1 MLDFSRKFGK
11 VICVVLYAVFACFCV
26 KGIWIPLAALALLH
40 FSEYFIVA
48 MKVARKKGIS
58 QFTAFAN
65 CLAFGFTWW
74 LPIKENKDT
83 YTK

>member
-11 VICVVLYAVFACFCV
+11 VICVILYALFAYLCA
-26 KGIWIPLAALALLH
+26 KGIWIPLAALVLLH
-40 FSEYFIVA
+40 FSEYFIAAMNVA
-48 MKVARKKGIS
+48 KKNGIS
-58 QFTAFAN
+58 QITAFVN